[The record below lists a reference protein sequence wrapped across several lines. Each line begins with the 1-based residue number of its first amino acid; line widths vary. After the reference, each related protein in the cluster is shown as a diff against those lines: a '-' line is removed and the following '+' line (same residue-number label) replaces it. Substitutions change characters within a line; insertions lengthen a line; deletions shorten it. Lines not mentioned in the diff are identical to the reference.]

1 MCARFPALFDVCQ
14 SQDCSIK
21 EFVEMHSILP
31 FRRHLRGNLLENW
44 NQILYEFNQ
53 LNLNDNSDKVI
64 WYLGKSVV
72 FSTKSMYH
80 LLEKDVSGPHNKWIW
95 KAGIPLKI
103 KVFMWQAFQDA
114 IYQR

>member
-1 MCARFPALFDVCQ
+1 
-14 SQDCSIK
+14 
-21 EFVEMHSILP
+21 
-31 FRRHLRGNLLENW
+31 
-44 NQILYEFNQ
+44 
-53 LNLNDNSDKVI
+53 
-64 WYLGKSVV
+64 
-72 FSTKSMYH
+72 MYH